1 MELSIFARFHAR
13 KGQENAV
20 AAELRE
26 VTAASRMEAG
36 CRFIAAYRATR
47 EPRLFHIHSRW
58 TDEAAFEAHAGLPHT
73 VRFLDRVQPLID
85 HPLEV
90 TRVRPLEGDSGA

>member
-13 KGQENAV
+13 EGQEDAV

-26 VTAASRMEAG
+26 VTAASRKEAG

-47 EPRLFHIHSRW
+47 DPRLFHIHSRW
-58 TDEAAFEAHAGLPHT
+58 IDEAAFEAHAQLPHT
-73 VRFLDRVQPLID
+73 VRFLEQVQPLID

-90 TRVRPLEGDSGA
+90 TRARPLDGGSGS